1 MIRGKWGGG
10 GGGVGRSPKIFF
22 KALWASLRSK
32 NKGAP
37 GPSSGS
43 ASGNEHFAPWKVI
56 RISGTRNS
64 LNFFLVESGIPLTIG
79 IRSPSSSVGSSVAGE
94 GFLLFFLLVKI
105 QLFQVSIRYR
115 THGHV

>member
-1 MIRGKWGGG
+1 MGGG
-10 GGGVGRSPKIFF
+10 GGGRSPKIFF

-37 GPSSGS
+37 GPFSGS

-56 RISGTRNS
+56 RISGPRN
-64 LNFFLVESGIPLTIG
+64 FVECRIPLTIG
-79 IRSPSSSVGSSVAGE
+79 IRGPSSSVGSSVAGE
-94 GFLLFFLLVKI
+94 VFFLFFVLVKI
-105 QLFQVSIRYR
+105 QHFQVSIRYS